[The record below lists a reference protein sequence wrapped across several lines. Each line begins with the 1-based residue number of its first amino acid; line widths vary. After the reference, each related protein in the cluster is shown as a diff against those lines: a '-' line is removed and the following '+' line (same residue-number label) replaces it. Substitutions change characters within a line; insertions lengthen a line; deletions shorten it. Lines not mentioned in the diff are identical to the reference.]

1 MTGRMGGDDG
11 KKGEIFAK
19 DEDKLKDMDITLKD
33 KVAIVTGGTRGI
45 GFAMVKKF
53 IEAQAKVVIWGSKKE
68 TAEAA
73 LEKLREIYPD
83 CDAMAMAPA
92 LTDQNQV
99 REAMDAVVSRYGRI
113 DILANNAGISQSI
126 PLENYTDEDLDRIID
141 LNIRAV
147 FVCCKAAAAYM
158 KEAGVG
164 CIINTSSV
172 VSFYGQGLGCMYP
185 ASKSAVNGLTR
196 SLSRELGAYGIRV
209 NAVAPGVTRTDM
221 VAALPESMVAP
232 LLKRIP
238 LGRMGEAEDIANAAL
253 FLASDMASY
262 ITGAVIPVDGGAII

>member
-1 MTGRMGGDDG
+1 M
-11 KKGEIFAK
+11 
-19 DEDKLKDMDITLKD
+19 DMTLKD

-53 IEAQAKVVIWGSKKE
+53 VEAQAQVIIWGSRQE

-73 LEKLREIYPD
+73 LIRLREIYPD
-83 CDAMAMAPA
+83 CKAAAMAPT
-92 LTDQNQV
+92 LTDQKQV
-99 REAMDAVVSRYGRI
+99 KDAMEEVVRKYGRI

-126 PLENYTDEDLDRIID
+126 PLENYTDEDLDRIMD
-141 LNIRAV
+141 LNIKAV
-147 FVCCKAAAAYM
+147 FVCSKAVAAHM
-158 KEAGVG
+158 KDSGGG
-164 CIINTSSV
+164 CIINTSSI

-196 SLSRELGAYGIRV
+196 SLSRELGTYGIRV

-221 VAALPESMVAP
+221 VAALPETMVAP
-232 LLKRIP
+232 LLQRIP
-238 LGRMGEAEDIANAAL
+238 LGRMGEADDIANAAL

-262 ITGAVIPVDGGAII
+262 ITGAVIQVDGGAIL

>member
-1 MTGRMGGDDG
+1 
-11 KKGEIFAK
+11 
-19 DEDKLKDMDITLKD
+19 MDITLKN

-45 GFAMVKKF
+45 GFAIVKKF
-53 IEAQAKVVIWGSKKE
+53 VEAEAKVVIWGSKKE

-99 REAMDAVVSRYGRI
+99 REAMEVVMSRYGRI

-158 KEAGVG
+158 KEAGG
-164 CIINTSSV
+164 GHSQC
-172 VSFYGQGLGCMYP
+172 GPLPC
-185 ASKSAVNGLTR
+185 KR
-196 SLSRELGAYGIRV
+196 YGIIHHRSGD
-209 NAVAPGVTRTDM
+209 PG
-221 VAALPESMVAP
+221 
-232 LLKRIP
+232 
-238 LGRMGEAEDIANAAL
+238 
-253 FLASDMASY
+253 
-262 ITGAVIPVDGGAII
+262 

>member
-1 MTGRMGGDDG
+1 M
-11 KKGEIFAK
+11 
-19 DEDKLKDMDITLKD
+19 DMTLKD

-53 IEAQAKVVIWGSKKE
+53 IEAQAQVIIWGSRQE

-73 LEKLREIYPD
+73 LTRLKEIYPD
-83 CDAMAMAPA
+83 CKAAAMAPT
-92 LTDQNQV
+92 LTDQKQV
-99 REAMDAVVSRYGRI
+99 KDAMEEVVRKYGRI

-126 PLENYTDEDLDRIID
+126 PLENYTDEDLDRIMD
-141 LNIRAV
+141 LNIKAV
-147 FVCCKAAAAYM
+147 FVCSKAVAAHM
-158 KEAGVG
+158 KDSGGG
-164 CIINTSSV
+164 CIINTSSI

-196 SLSRELGAYGIRV
+196 SLSRELGTYGIRV

-221 VAALPESMVAP
+221 VAALPETMVAP
-232 LLKRIP
+232 LLQRIP
-238 LGRMGEAEDIANAAL
+238 LGRMGEADDIANAAL

-262 ITGAVIPVDGGAII
+262 ITGAVIQVDGGAIL